1 MKRNWPK
8 RVFGNHERT
17 PRTINA
23 FISNKWEIILILA
36 VGSNAEESTIKLQ
49 EAVFTETWLNDSF
62 KNEEILDSTWS
73 VYRNDRDY
81 NSTGQSRGGGV
92 LIATNNHVPSQLVSS
107 RVFSTFDHQFIKVHS
122 GKNYT
127 YIGVVYFPPNS
138 DESSYNN
145 FFAICND
152 IFTIMN
158 EDDNIVILGDFNRPS
173 LSFVID
179 DFDNQLLPIN
189 FMDDINFD
197 LISTFYGNDLH
208 QVFRY
213 PNSRGN
219 WLDLAFSN
227 AYDTINV
234 RSATDE
240 KNLFRNSIHHNAL
253 VLELPYSNHKFSNTY
268 NNEIVYDFMNADY
281 HGINYALSIIDW
293 ETLLEQHNLDNI
305 IYDFYSIIFEIID
318 NHIPKIRRKDK
329 LKEPW
334 LDRNLR
340 HLRKRRNKLHHK
352 IKHSGNDNNSLI
364 NDYNELANEFK
375 IKGNEAYDNY
385 VQNIGNSIMSNPKKF
400 FDFINTKRKSSGYPI
415 SMCMNGRM
423 SSSPTEICNFFADN
437 FQQIYRPELPSNNVN
452 FNPAPLVN
460 NTNPLFEYFH
470 LSVENVFQG
479 ISSLDVKKGS
489 GPDLLPPIFLYNCR
503 YTLSNP
509 LTSIFNISISTG
521 VFPSAWKNSY
531 LIPIHKKGDK
541 TAIENYRG
549 IAIQS
554 AIPKLFEKLVTNILA
569 PVINPLLNNEQHG
582 FRTGRSTTSNFTV
595 FTSDVLSLMEKGF
608 QVDIIYTDFSFVLKM
623 LIRTVKKYITKLE
636 NTNSCGNDGFCA
648 EIFKKCCELSP
659 YLTSLIYTSFVE
671 VIFPEPLKI
680 NKVVKVPKMKN
691 EGNTSSYRPILISS
705 IISLSKNSDYH
716 SLPEKKLDSKKK
728 VGIIFFDLSKAF
740 DFVDGNLLLRI
751 LYNNGITGTAY
762 N

>member
-1 MKRNWPK
+1 MFYHNCSGLR
-8 RVFGNHERT
+8 
-17 PRTINA
+17 
-23 FISNKWEIILILA
+23 
-36 VGSNAEESTIKLQ
+36 
-49 EAVFTETWLNDSF
+49 VFTETWLNDSF

-81 NSTGQSRGGGV
+81 NSTG
-92 LIATNNHVPSQLVSS
+92 
-107 RVFSTFDHQFIKVHS
+107 
-122 GKNYT
+122 
-127 YIGVVYFPPNS
+127 VVYFPPNS

-145 FFAICND
+145 FFTISND

-173 LSFVID
+173 LSFAID

-189 FMDDINFD
+189 FMDDIDFD
-197 LISTFYGNDLH
+197 LISTFYGNDLQ
-208 QVFRY
+208 QVFCY

-234 RSATDE
+234 RFATDE
-240 KNLFRNSIHHNAL
+240 ENLFRNSIHHNAL

-318 NHIPKIRRKDK
+318 NHVPKIRRKDK

-340 HLRKRRNKLHHK
+340 HLRNWRNKLYHK

-364 NDYNELANEFK
+364 NDYNQLANEFK
-375 IKGNEAYDNY
+375 IKANEAYDNY

-400 FDFINTKRKSSGYPI
+400 FDFVNTKRKSSGYPI
-415 SMCMNGRM
+415 SMCMNGKM

-437 FQQIYRPELPSNNVN
+437 FQQIYRPELHSNNVN

-460 NTNPLFEYFH
+460 NTNPLFEYFY

-509 LTSIFNISISTG
+509 LTSIFNRSISTG
-521 VFPSAWKNSY
+521 IFPSAWKNSY

-582 FRTGRSTTSNFTV
+582 FRTGRSTTSNLTV
-595 FTSDVLSLMEKGF
+595 FTFDVLSLMEKGF
-608 QVDIIYTDFSFVLKM
+608 QVDTIYTDFKLLKNKNVTYKVRMMNNKQLKLVVDMEMNYRNIIRILNEPRMEWHAYENKQTGPIKLIVRNLHSTFKPEGIKDDLRSRNYKILDVL
-623 LIRTVKKYITKLE
+623 
-636 NTNSCGNDGFCA
+636 
-648 EIFKKCCELSP
+648 
-659 YLTSLIYTSFVE
+659 
-671 VIFPEPLKI
+671 
-680 NKVVKVPKMKN
+680 NKVEM
-691 EGNTSSYRPILISS
+691 EEITEMSYST
-705 IISLSKNSDYH
+705 
-716 SLPEKKLDSKKK
+716 
-728 VGIIFFDLSKAF
+728 
-740 DFVDGNLLLRI
+740 LLHP
-751 LYNNGITGTAY
+751 GAQG
-762 N
+762 